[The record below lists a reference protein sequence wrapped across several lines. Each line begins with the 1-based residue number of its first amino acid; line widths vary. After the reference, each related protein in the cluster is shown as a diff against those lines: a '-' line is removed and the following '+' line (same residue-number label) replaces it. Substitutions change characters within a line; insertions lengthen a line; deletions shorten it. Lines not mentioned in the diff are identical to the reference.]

1 MGNKSKKRRSYTLL
15 KRGLDIVLSVG
26 LLAALGIP
34 MLLIW
39 VAVRLD
45 SRGAGIFRQ
54 VRIGRNGRPFVC
66 YKFRTMYEYAPHSC
80 PSSKL
85 SEAQEYVTPIGRILR
100 RTSLDELPHRILR
113 RTSLDELPQL
123 FNVLKGD
130 MSLVGPR
137 PLIIEEGDIHLQ
149 RRAMG
154 VYELR
159 PGITGLSQ
167 VSGRNAISDE
177 LKARLDRRY
186 LEEFGLM
193 QDVRILSRT
202 VGRVISGDGVDKKE

>member
-1 MGNKSKKRRSYTLL
+1 MDMGNKSKKRRSYTLL
-15 KRGLDIVLSVG
+15 KRGLDISLSVG

-85 SEAQEYVTPIGRILR
+85 SEPQEYVTPIG
-100 RTSLDELPHRILR
+100 RILR

>member
-1 MGNKSKKRRSYTLL
+1 MDKGNKSKKRRSYTLL
-15 KRGLDIVLSVG
+15 KRGLDISLSVG

-34 MLLIW
+34 MLLLW
-39 VAVRLD
+39 GAVRLD

-85 SEAQEYVTPIGRILR
+85 SEPQEYVTPIG
-100 RTSLDELPHRILR
+100 RILR

>member
-1 MGNKSKKRRSYTLL
+1 MDMGNKSKKRRSYTLL

-85 SEAQEYVTPIGRILR
+85 SEPQEYVTPIG
-100 RTSLDELPHRILR
+100 RILR

>member
-1 MGNKSKKRRSYTLL
+1 MDTENKSKKRRSYTLL
-15 KRGLDIVLSVG
+15 KRGLDIMLSVG

-45 SRGAGIFRQ
+45 SRVAGIFRQ

-66 YKFRTMYEYAPHSC
+66 YKFRTMYEHAPHSC
-80 PSSKL
+80 PSAKL
-85 SEAQEYVTPIGRILR
+85 SEPQEYVTPIG
-100 RTSLDELPHRILR
+100 RILR

>member
-1 MGNKSKKRRSYTLL
+1 MI
-15 KRGLDIVLSVG
+15 KRGLDIALSAL
-26 LLAALGIP
+26 LLAMLSLP

-45 SRGAGIFRQ
+45 SEGPGIFRQ
-54 VRIGRNGRPFVC
+54 IRIGRNGRPFVC
-66 YKFRTMYEYAPHSC
+66 YKFRTMYENAPHSC
-80 PSSKL
+80 PSSRL
-85 SEAQEYVTPIGRILR
+85 CEAEFFVTPFG
-100 RTSLDELPHRILR
+100 RILR

-137 PLIIEEGDIHLQ
+137 PLIIEEGDIHLR
-149 RRAMG
+149 RRALG

-167 VSGRNAISDE
+167 VSGRNTISDE

-186 LEEFGLM
+186 LEELGLM
-193 QDVRILSRT
+193 QDIRILSRT

>member
-85 SEAQEYVTPIGRILR
+85 SEPQEYVTPIG
-100 RTSLDELPHRILR
+100 RILR

>member
-66 YKFRTMYEYAPHSC
+66 YKFRTMYEHAPHSC

-85 SEAQEYVTPIGRILR
+85 SEPQEYVTPIG
-100 RTSLDELPHRILR
+100 RILR

-167 VSGRNAISDE
+167 VSGRNTISDE

-186 LEEFGLM
+186 LEEFSLM

>member
-1 MGNKSKKRRSYTLL
+1 MDMGNKSKKRRSYTLL

-85 SEAQEYVTPIGRILR
+85 SEPQEYVTPIGRILR
-100 RTSLDELPHRILR
+100 RTSLDELP
-113 RTSLDELPQL
+113 QL
-123 FNVLKGD
+123 LNVLKGD

>member
-1 MGNKSKKRRSYTLL
+1 MDMGNKSKKRRSYTLL

-66 YKFRTMYEYAPHSC
+66 YKFRTMYEHAPHSC

-85 SEAQEYVTPIGRILR
+85 SEPQEYVTPIG
-100 RTSLDELPHRILR
+100 RILR

>member
-1 MGNKSKKRRSYTLL
+1 MDMGNKSKKRRSYTLL

-80 PSSKL
+80 PSARLSKP
-85 SEAQEYVTPIGRILR
+85 QEYVTPIG
-100 RTSLDELPHRILR
+100 RILR

>member
-1 MGNKSKKRRSYTLL
+1 MDMGNKSKKRRSYTLL

-85 SEAQEYVTPIGRILR
+85 SKPQEYVTPIG
-100 RTSLDELPHRILR
+100 RILR

>member
-100 RTSLDELPHRILR
+100 RTSLDELP
-113 RTSLDELPQL
+113 QL

>member
-85 SEAQEYVTPIGRILR
+85 SKPQEYVTPIG
-100 RTSLDELPHRILR
+100 RILR

>member
-1 MGNKSKKRRSYTLL
+1 MDMGNKSKKRRSYTLL

-100 RTSLDELPHRILR
+100 RTSLDELP
-113 RTSLDELPQL
+113 QL

>member
-1 MGNKSKKRRSYTLL
+1 MRFCKKRRKKRGYAVL
-15 KRGLDIVLSVG
+15 KRGLDISLSAV

-80 PSSKL
+80 PSARLSKP
-85 SEAQEYVTPIGRILR
+85 QEYVTPIGRILR
-100 RTSLDELPHRILR
+100 RTSLDELP
-113 RTSLDELPQL
+113 QL
-123 FNVLKGD
+123 FNVLKGV

-137 PLIIEEGDIHLQ
+137 PLIIAEGDIHLQ

-193 QDVRILSRT
+193 QDVKILSST